1 MHQRPLQMRRI
12 ATPMK
17 FPTAVRITNMGTHH
31 RWALVDRQTDATYL
45 RGRARY
51 QEQARKDGRKAQKE
65 WQETHK

>member
-1 MHQRPLQMRRI
+1 
-12 ATPMK
+12 MK
-17 FPTAVRITNMGTHH
+17 FPTAVKVTNMGTHH